1 MSKDF
6 YQILGVSRDANND
19 DIKKAYR
26 KLAKQY
32 HPDANPDNPSAEQRF
47 KEISQAYEALSDPQ
61 KRKMYDRFGADYERY
76 QAAGINPDD
85 FAGSAGGVGG
95 FNNFSD
101 FMRQAQQRGG
111 QQRTGG
117 GGTPFDD
124 IFESIFGGI
133 GRDARTG
140 GTHVRGAK
148 GHDITKDIVINLREA
163 YDGAVRYVSRGDKRV
178 KVNIPPGADNGTK
191 VRLEG
196 HGEQGALGGQP
207 GDLYLRVS
215 VEPDPRFRRDGDNLT
230 VTAEVDMF
238 TAMLGGEI
246 IVPTLGRD
254 VAVKIAPGTQSGQR
268 LRVRGKGMPKLK
280 RKGEFGDLYVLIHI
294 TVPASLTA
302 EQRRLVDELRLSFD
316 GA

>member
-6 YQILGVSRDANND
+6 YQILGVNRDAD
-19 DIKKAYR
+19 SKEIKKAYR

-32 HPDANPDNPSAEQRF
+32 HPDANPNNPGAEQRF
-47 KEISQAYEALSDPQ
+47 KEISQAYEALNDPQ

-95 FNNFSD
+95 FNNFND
-101 FMRQAQQRGG
+101 FMRQASQQRGG
-111 QQRTGG
+111 QSSGA
-117 GGTPFDD
+117 GTPFDD
-124 IFESIFGGI
+124 IFESIFGGF

-140 GTHVRGAK
+140 GTQVRGAK
-148 GHDITKDIVINLREA
+148 GRDITRDITISLREA

-178 KVNIPPGADNGTK
+178 KVNIPPGADNGKK

-196 HGEQGALGGQP
+196 HGEPGALGGNA
-207 GDLYLRVS
+207 GDLFLRVS
-215 VEPDPRFRRDGDNLT
+215 VEPDPRFRREGDNLT

-238 TAMLGGEI
+238 TAMLGGEAV
-246 IVPTLGRD
+246 VPTMARD
-254 VAVKIAPGTQSGQR
+254 VSVRIAPGTQSGQR

-280 RKGEFGDLYVLIHI
+280 QKGEFGDLYVLIHI
-294 TVPASLTA
+294 TVPASSTP
-302 EQRRLVDELRLSFD
+302 EQRRLVDELRLSFGD
-316 GA
+316 L